1 VSHDNRYDRANPRY
15 SSEQP
20 RGGLLGAF
28 TGLGFQ
34 VFENFQYMTN
44 AVLNNFGASPVQDV
58 STVFVLRAATGPWSH
73 ALYTAIADAG
83 LGYVIGAT
91 DRTRAHRFG
100 VAAGLLVVAMII
112 HGSLDAVAALSAA
125 TIPFTVIAGTLGIVL
140 VWRFADRRQ
149 RTWIATLLAPDAEAG
164 TITAAELDALT
175 GRRKN
180 RKRYL
185 KGIRHRDG
193 RGAARH
199 ARHILDAET

>member
-1 VSHDNRYDRANPRY
+1 MSHDNRYDRANPRY

-58 STVFVLRAATGPWSH
+58 STVFVL
-73 ALYTAIADAG
+73 
-83 LGYVIGAT
+83 
-91 DRTRAHRFG
+91 
-100 VAAGLLVVAMII
+100 
-112 HGSLDAVAALSAA
+112 
-125 TIPFTVIAGTLGIVL
+125 
-140 VWRFADRRQ
+140 
-149 RTWIATLLAPDAEAG
+149 
-164 TITAAELDALT
+164 
-175 GRRKN
+175 
-180 RKRYL
+180 

-199 ARHILDAET
+199 ARHILDAETELAARIAATDEPGGRDAQDARAELTPIRALATSMTSGRVGA

>member
-1 VSHDNRYDRANPRY
+1 
-15 SSEQP
+15 
-20 RGGLLGAF
+20 
-28 TGLGFQ
+28 
-34 VFENFQYMTN
+34 
-44 AVLNNFGASPVQDV
+44 
-58 STVFVLRAATGPWSH
+58 
-73 ALYTAIADAG
+73 
-83 LGYVIGAT
+83 
-91 DRTRAHRFG
+91 
-100 VAAGLLVVAMII
+100 MII

-175 GRRKN
+175 GRRKD

-199 ARHILDAET
+199 ARHILDAETELAARIAATDEPGGRDAQDARAELTRIRALATSMTSGRVGA